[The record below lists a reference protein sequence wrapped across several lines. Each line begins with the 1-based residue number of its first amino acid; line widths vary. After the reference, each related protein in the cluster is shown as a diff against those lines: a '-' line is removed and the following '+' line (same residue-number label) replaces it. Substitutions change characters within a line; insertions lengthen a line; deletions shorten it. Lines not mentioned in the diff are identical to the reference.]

1 MDRALLNN
9 KFRILP
15 VPSTHTLEGF
25 QYGHNIITC
34 VENDVMHV
42 LFRGTRNNN
51 ESWRPKIARLET
63 MLLSIARNHPY
74 SESLWNHI
82 FDYLGLTEE
91 DMDFKDQMQRQ
102 MIEGSPATLAHR
114 SPDLNQD
121 DSIRGV
127 RQRGFVR
134 TGHGVPN
141 SAGVESFLPCRCIV
155 ACSL

>member
-1 MDRALLNN
+1 VPHPLFFLVVTSRRNPRYNRYGVLGALVTGDVPQGMDRALLNN

-63 MLLSIARNHPY
+63 MLLSIARN
-74 SESLWNHI
+74 
-82 FDYLGLTEE
+82 
-91 DMDFKDQMQRQ
+91 
-102 MIEGSPATLAHR
+102 
-114 SPDLNQD
+114 
-121 DSIRGV
+121 
-127 RQRGFVR
+127 
-134 TGHGVPN
+134 
-141 SAGVESFLPCRCIV
+141 
-155 ACSL
+155 